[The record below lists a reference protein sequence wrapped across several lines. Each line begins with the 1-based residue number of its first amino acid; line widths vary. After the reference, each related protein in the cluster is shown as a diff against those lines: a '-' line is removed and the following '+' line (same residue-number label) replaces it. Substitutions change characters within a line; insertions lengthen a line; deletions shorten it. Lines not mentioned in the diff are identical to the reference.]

1 MGHHGMRQDMPSKK
15 ERGTKTETLSL
26 RMDPKTKF
34 ILEFVAR
41 INGQTLTTVIER
53 AIRTSCR
60 EVTIGTDRLGWDY
73 FWDPDVGVRTLK
85 LLGSVDFAS
94 SYEEDELRRFTEAHW
109 EFFYTHP
116 KSHEPRRAYVE
127 ILWPKIEEYQRVWRD
142 QRGSNYWA
150 AGAAMAAD
158 LSAAQLK
165 VPNWPRNSAPG
176 AATPANSFGDKPA
189 RKKPFDDEIP
199 F

>member
-1 MGHHGMRQDMPSKK
+1 MPSKK

-26 RMDPKTKF
+26 RLDPKTKF

-41 INGQTLTTVIER
+41 INGRTLTTIIER
-53 AIRTSCR
+53 AIRTSCG
-60 EVTIGTDRLGWDY
+60 EVTIGRDHLVGWDY

-85 LLGSVDFAS
+85 LLAFPDYPST
-94 SYEEDELRRFTEAHW
+94 YEEDELRRFTKEHW

-116 KSHEPRRAYVE
+116 NRDEPRRAYVE

-142 QRGSNYWA
+142 QRASNYWA

-165 VPNWPRNSAPG
+165 VPNWPRNSAAG
-176 AATPANSFGDKPA
+176 AAMPADWLAAKPA

>member
-1 MGHHGMRQDMPSKK
+1 MPLKK

-26 RMDPKTKF
+26 RLDPKTKF
-34 ILEFVAR
+34 ILEFVVR
-41 INGQTLTTVIER
+41 TTGRTLTTIIER
-53 AIRTSCR
+53 AIRTSCA
-60 EVTIGTDRLGWDY
+60 EVTIGGDGHSWDY
-73 FWDPDVGVRTLK
+73 FWDPDTGVRTLK
-85 LLGSVDFAS
+85 LLACRDYPSNYD
-94 SYEEDELRRFTEAHW
+94 EDELRGFIKAHW
-109 EFFYTHP
+109 QFFYAHID
-116 KSHEPRRAYVE
+116 SHEPRRAYVE
-127 ILWPKIEEYQRVWRD
+127 ILWPKIEEYQRIWRD

-165 VPNWPRNSAPG
+165 TPNWPP
-176 AATPANSFGDKPA
+176 AAQPA

>member
-1 MGHHGMRQDMPSKK
+1 MPSKK
-15 ERGTKTETLSL
+15 ERGTKSETLSL
-26 RMDPKTKF
+26 RLDPKTKF

-53 AIRTSCR
+53 AIRKSCD
-60 EVTIGTDRLGWDY
+60 EVAIGSDPLNWDY
-73 FWDPDVGVRTLK
+73 FWDPDAGVRTLK
-85 LLGSVDFAS
+85 LLACPDYPST
-94 SYEEDELRRFTEAHW
+94 YEEDELRRFAKAHW

-116 KSHEPRRAYVE
+116 KSNEPRRTYVE
-127 ILWPKIEEYQRVWRD
+127 ALWPKIEEYQRIWRD
-142 QRGSNYWA
+142 QRSSNYWA

-165 VPNWPRNSAPG
+165 APNWPRGSTARAAMQPDSFATQPG
-176 AATPANSFGDKPA
+176 
-189 RKKPFDDEIP
+189 RPFDDEIP